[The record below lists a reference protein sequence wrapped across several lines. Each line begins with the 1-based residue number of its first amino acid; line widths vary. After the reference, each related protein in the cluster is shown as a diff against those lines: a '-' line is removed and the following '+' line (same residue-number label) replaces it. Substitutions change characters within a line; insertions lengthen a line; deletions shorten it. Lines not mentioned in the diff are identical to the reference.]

1 MFKVHNNNTNRAI
14 LACML
19 SISSI
24 YLLYI
29 HAASCLSPTPTQSK
43 PCGTQNCPTT
53 LSQWE
58 HTKKPQLA
66 HWESIPSSLLIRP
79 DSGDLFNSICFSFL
93 LLFITSRQLSLSF
106 PSSAFSPIQI
116 DSNSGRSTQK
126 TRLPNQ
132 TNFQKEYLV
141 SIGKLRSRAWFSSV
155 WVDLLVEFVH
165 HIDL

>member
-29 HAASCLSPTPTQSK
+29 HAASCLSPGRIRSEE
-43 PCGTQNCPTT
+43 GM